1 VQGAPAR
8 EPRYRPYCAACNRP
22 LNDAERQRG
31 RCSVP
36 GHREGSCWEFR
47 VELTVPG
54 GQRRQVRR
62 HTDSSGRRLATKADA
77 VRAAAE
83 LVGVGPLD
91 RSKVTLRQ
99 WLTAWLAEGC
109 GGVDANTVYG
119 YRRAIGRIVR
129 SPVGDVALVRLSRG
143 HVEALVAWMGTPGVR
158 EDGKPGGYA
167 RTTINSTV
175 IALRAA
181 LGAALDHQPPLV
193 VVNAAAARS
202 GRRRDALVRKV
213 TSGVGPLW
221 TQAHLHRF
229 LGSPRVRADIR
240 LYAFYRSLFAT
251 GARVSEHFGVTWEGG
266 VSADCRIVSYRQAW
280 TAADQERAVALANP
294 GLPAGSAPRRSGRRV
309 RSEHVSF
316 SEELKTPDSVRD
328 VDVDPGTSDVL
339 RELRESQRFM
349 RGGPVHGLAFVQR
362 DGRPYNYKTEEKR
375 FDALCQEAGVPK
387 IGFHGLRRTNAT
399 LLEEARVP
407 TFIIERRLGHT
418 SRSVTG
424 RRYIDLTP
432 GMRRVAVEALTR
444 IIDGP
449 LVDDLG
455 EPGPGGL
462 AGKVSGDVSG

>member
-1 VQGAPAR
+1 MLGARPR
-8 EPRYRPYCAACNRP
+8 EPRFRPYCAVCNRP
-22 LNDAERQRG
+22 LSDAERQRG

-36 GHREGSCWEFR
+36 GHREATCWEFR

-83 LVGVGPLD
+83 LFGVGPLD

-99 WLTAWLAEGC
+99 WLTSWLEGGC

-119 YRRAIGRIVR
+119 YRRAVGRIVR
-129 SPVGDVALVRLSRG
+129 SPVGDVVLARLSRG

-181 LGAALDHQPPLV
+181 LGAALDHEPPLV
-193 VVNAAAARS
+193 AVNVASARP

-213 TSGVGPLW
+213 VSGVGPLW
-221 TQAHLHRF
+221 TQVHLQHF
-229 LGSPRVRADIR
+229 LDSSRVRGDIR

-266 VSADCRIVSYRQAW
+266 VSGDCRVVSYRQAW
-280 TAADQERAVALANP
+280 TAADQERALALANP
-294 GLPAGSAPRRSGRRV
+294 GQVAGAGPRRSARRV

-328 VDVDPGTSDVL
+328 VDVDSGTAAVL

-349 RGGPVHGLAFVQR
+349 RCGQHAGLAFVQR

-375 FDALCQEAGVPK
+375 FDALCQDG
-387 IGFHGLRRTNAT
+387 GC
-399 LLEEARVP
+399 
-407 TFIIERRLGHT
+407 
-418 SRSVTG
+418 
-424 RRYIDLTP
+424 P
-432 GMRRVAVEALTR
+432 GSASMA
-444 IIDGP
+444 
-449 LVDDLG
+449 
-455 EPGPGGL
+455 
-462 AGKVSGDVSG
+462 

>member
-1 VQGAPAR
+1 VPSARPR

-22 LNDAERQRG
+22 LTDVERQRG
-31 RCSVP
+31 RCSVA
-36 GHREGSCWEFR
+36 GHRESTCWEFR
-47 VELTVPG
+47 VELTAPG

-62 HTDSSGRRLATKADA
+62 HTDGSGRRLATKADA

-91 RSKVTLRQ
+91 RSKVTLRR
-99 WLTAWLAEGC
+99 WLTTWLDEGC
-109 GGVDANTVYG
+109 GGVDPNTVYG
-119 YRRAIGRIVR
+119 YRRAVGRIVR
-129 SPVGDVALVRLSRG
+129 SPVADVPLSRLSRG
-143 HVEALVAWMGTPGVR
+143 HVETLVAWMATPGVR

-181 LGAALDHQPPLV
+181 LGAALDRDPPLV
-193 VVNAAAARS
+193 PANVAAARP

-213 TSGVGPLW
+213 SSGVGPLW
-221 TQAHLHRF
+221 TQAHLQRF
-229 LGSPRVRADIR
+229 LDSSRVRGDIR

-251 GARVSEHFGVTWEGG
+251 GARVSEHLGLAWDGG
-266 VSADCRIVSYRQAW
+266 VGADCRVLSYRQAW
-280 TAADQERAVALANP
+280 TAADQERALALANP
-294 GLPAGSAPRRSGRRV
+294 GQVAGSGPRRSARRV
-309 RSEHVSF
+309 KPEHVSF

-328 VDVDPGTSDVL
+328 VDVDSGTACAL
-339 RELRESQRFM
+339 RELRESQRFV
-349 RGGPVHGLAFVQR
+349 RGGQNVGLVFAQR
-362 DGRPYNYKTEEKR
+362 DGRPYSYKTEAKR
-375 FDALCQEAGVPK
+375 FDALCHAAGVPR

-407 TFIIERRLGHT
+407 TFVIERRLGHT

-432 GMRRVAVEALTR
+432 AMRRVAVEALTR

-449 LVDDLG
+449 LLDDLG
-455 EPGPGGL
+455 GGL
-462 AGKVSGDVSG
+462 AGNVSGAVSS